1 MTLRRLGFA
10 ALALLVPAAAMAGDV
25 RVLHQAKAHDAVFA
39 LAMQGD
45 RVLGVGALGV
55 VVASGD
61 RGAAWQR
68 QAVPTGDALLGVA
81 IDGDR
86 ALAVGQGGIILRR
99 DGGLAGGTW
108 TVAASGTAERL
119 FGVTLRP
126 DGVAVAVGAFGTLLR
141 SDDAGR
147 SWTPV
152 AIDWPA
158 LLEDAV
164 EPHLYAVRGTGD
176 ALLAVGEFGLVLR
189 SEDGGRHWTG
199 TRVTDAS
206 LFDLAIDR
214 DGQGLAVGQKG
225 TVLRTADG
233 GTSWT
238 LAALGTDTALLGA
251 WRSGPDARIVG
262 VQSAWRSRD
271 GGATWAPDERG
282 DLATAWYQTIAGE
295 GEPMAGG
302 HAGRIVSLGK

>member
-61 RGAAWQR
+61 GGATWKR
-68 QAVPTGDALLGVA
+68 QAAPTDDALLGVA
-81 IDGDR
+81 LDRDR

-99 DGGLAGGTW
+99 ESGAW
-108 TVAASGTAERL
+108 TVAASGTGERL
-119 FGVTLRP
+119 FGVALRP

-147 SWTPV
+147 SWAPV
-152 AIDWPA
+152 AVDWA
-158 LLEDAV
+158 SMLEDAM
-164 EPHLYAVRGTGD
+164 EPHLYAVRVAGD
-176 ALLAVGEFGLVLR
+176 ALLAVGEFGLVMR
-189 SEDGGRHWTG
+189 SEDGGRRWTG

-206 LFDLAIDR
+206 LFDLAMDGN
-214 DGQGLAVGQKG
+214 GQGLAVGQKG
-225 TVLRTADG
+225 TVVRTTDG
-233 GTSWT
+233 GASWT
-238 LAALGTDTALLGA
+238 ATSVGTDTALLGA

-262 VQSAWRSRD
+262 VQSAWRSTD
-271 GGATWAPDERG
+271 GGATWAADDRG

-302 HAGRIVSLGK
+302 HAGRIVALGK

>member
-10 ALALLVPAAAMAGDV
+10 ALALLVPAAATAGDF

-61 RGAAWQR
+61 GGATWKR
-68 QAVPTGDALLGVA
+68 VPAPTEDALLGVA
-81 IDGDR
+81 LERER

-99 DGGLAGGTW
+99 DGGGAAW
-108 TVAASGTAERL
+108 SVAASGTSERL
-119 FGVTLRP
+119 FGVALRP

-147 SWTPV
+147 SWAPV
-152 AIDWPA
+152 AVDWA
-158 LLEDAV
+158 SMLEDAM
-164 EPHLYAVRGTGD
+164 EPHLYAVRMAGT
-176 ALLAVGEFGLVLR
+176 AILAVGEFGLVMR
-189 SEDGGRHWTG
+189 SEDGGRSWAG

-206 LFDLAIDR
+206 LFDLAIDGN
-214 DGQGLAVGQKG
+214 GQGLAVGQKG
-225 TVLRTADG
+225 TVVRTTDG
-233 GTSWT
+233 GATW
-238 LAALGTDTALLGA
+238 AAASVGTDTALLGA
-251 WRSGPDARIVG
+251 WRSGANARIVG
-262 VQSAWRSRD
+262 VQSAWRSGD
-271 GGATWAPDERG
+271 GGVTWAPDDRG
-282 DLATAWYQTIAGE
+282 DLTTAWYQTIVGE

-302 HAGRIVSLGK
+302 HAGRIVALGK